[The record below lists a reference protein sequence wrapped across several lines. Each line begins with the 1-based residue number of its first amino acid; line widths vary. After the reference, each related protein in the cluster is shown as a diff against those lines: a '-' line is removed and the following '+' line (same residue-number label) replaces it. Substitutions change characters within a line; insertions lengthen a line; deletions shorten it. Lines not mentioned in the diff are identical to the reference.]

1 MNQEEVDAFLEAN
14 ADPAYRRFNE
24 RIIPGAGPMAG
35 VRMPLLRKFA
45 GRMMKGDWRSF
56 LELEPHYYEQ
66 KVLKAL
72 VIAEAEMDAQ
82 ERIRLTEEFSRSIS
96 DWGTCDTL
104 CGSWKIDSKQSADM
118 LWDMSVRMLGT
129 GSEFMMRV
137 GTVMMLFHF
146 IDDEHIGE
154 VVERMRRISSPGY
167 YCSMGAGWCLSF
179 CYIAYPEMTEEA
191 LRSGCADPEVLR
203 LAVKKICESRAVSP
217 ADKAR
222 IREEFA
228 PTRSGNRP
236 GKR

>member
-1 MNQEEVDAFLEAN
+1 MKQEEVDAFLEAN
-14 ADPAYRRFNE
+14 ADPAYRTFNS
-24 RIIPGAGPMAG
+24 RIIPDAGRMAG

-45 GRMMKGDWRSF
+45 GKIMKDDWRSF

-72 VIAEAEMDAQ
+72 VIAEAEISGR
-82 ERIRLTEEFSRSIS
+82 ERVRLTEEFSREIA

-154 VVERMRRISSPGY
+154 VVERMRQISSPGY

-179 CYIAYPEMTEEA
+179 CYIAYPEMTEKA
-191 LRSGCADPEVLR
+191 LVSGCADLEVLR
-203 LAVKKICESRAVSP
+203 LAVRKIRESHAVSTE
-217 ADKAR
+217 DKTR
-222 IREEFA
+222 LREA
-228 PTRSGNRP
+228 LALQLQTPRNTR
-236 GKR
+236 